1 MRLILIFFSFLFFSN
16 SAVSKDLMRIE
27 VSGQV
32 EGLVTIQLLPELAP
46 KHVDQ
51 IKNLVTQE
59 LYDGVTFHR
68 VIEGFMAQTGD
79 VQFGNLFNE
88 YSPEM
93 VGRGGSQLNDLIAEF
108 SSQAFNR
115 GVVGMARSQDPNSAN
130 SQFFIMLEDGHFLN
144 GNYTVFGKVISGM
157 DIIDGIKRGD
167 QSNNGMISKDP
178 DFMKKVTIVDEY

>member
-1 MRLILIFFSFLFFSN
+1 
-16 SAVSKDLMRIE
+16 
-27 VSGQV
+27 
-32 EGLVTIQLLPELAP
+32 
-46 KHVDQ
+46 
-51 IKNLVTQE
+51 
-59 LYDGVTFHR
+59 
-68 VIEGFMAQTGD
+68 
-79 VQFGNLFNE
+79 
-88 YSPEM
+88 M

-108 SSQAFNR
+108 SSRAFDR

-178 DFMKKVTIVDEY
+178 DFMKKVAIVDED